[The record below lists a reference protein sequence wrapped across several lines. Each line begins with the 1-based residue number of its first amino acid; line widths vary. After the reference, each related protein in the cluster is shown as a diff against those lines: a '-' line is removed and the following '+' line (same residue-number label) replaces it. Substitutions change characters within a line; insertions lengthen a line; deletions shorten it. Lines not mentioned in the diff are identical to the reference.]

1 MRGAGGD
8 TRANADM
15 SSERQVRTLS
25 AGNPR
30 IPGRGQSPQG
40 ESVPKA
46 RPRGVVDGKQ
56 VNIPAPRVWSEAG
69 VEKVGWSGLL
79 DSRSRQ

>member
-25 AGNPR
+25 AESPR
-30 IPGRGQSPQG
+30 FPGSGQSPQG
-40 ESVPKA
+40 KSVPKA

-56 VNIPAPRVWSEAG
+56 VNIPAPMLWSEAG
-69 VEKVGWSGLL
+69 EEKVGQSG
-79 DSRSRQ
+79 